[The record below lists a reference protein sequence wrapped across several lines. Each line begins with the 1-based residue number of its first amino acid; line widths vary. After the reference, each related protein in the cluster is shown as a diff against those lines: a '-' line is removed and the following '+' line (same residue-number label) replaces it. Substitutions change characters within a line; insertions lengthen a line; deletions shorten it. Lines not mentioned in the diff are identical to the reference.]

1 MSTRDRAGRQFQALS
16 AVAQHHHSCLL
27 RFWKFQESKGG
38 PFPRHRQLMGLPG
51 SKRNLQQN
59 GSRQSKRAQACAH
72 LSRLASDLEAAA
84 HPALDALTRKVT
96 TGTLERV
103 RRIKTRLVRL
113 KTRVETV
120 RPAVFPFRVLS
131 CLSTILL

>member
-1 MSTRDRAGRQFQALS
+1 MLSKPAVTVAVRLVSPFRAEFIESRRMG
-16 AVAQHHHSCLL
+16 LL
-27 RFWKFQESKGG
+27 RESQFIGFCLTQRAQDRG
-38 PFPRHRQLMGLPG
+38 
-51 SKRNLQQN
+51 
-59 GSRQSKRAQACAH
+59 QSAQACAH

-120 RPAVFPFRVLS
+120 RRCLPHPMCCLYNTPDVPAHIPVH
-131 CLSTILL
+131 

>member
-1 MSTRDRAGRQFQALS
+1 M
-16 AVAQHHHSCLL
+16 
-27 RFWKFQESKGG
+27 
-38 PFPRHRQLMGLPG
+38 
-51 SKRNLQQN
+51 N
-59 GSRQSKRAQACAH
+59 AQACAH

-120 RPAVFPFRVLS
+120 RRQPACCSETHDAPARVEVPL
-131 CLSTILL
+131 CRCYHLLPWVGPCCRQSWSVHYNQLNPVTACAVCHAGR

>member
-1 MSTRDRAGRQFQALS
+1 MPTIMFALY
-16 AVAQHHHSCLL
+16 
-27 RFWKFQESKGG
+27 
-38 PFPRHRQLMGLPG
+38 
-51 SKRNLQQN
+51 
-59 GSRQSKRAQACAH
+59 
-72 LSRLASDLEAAA
+72 RLASDLEAAA

-120 RPAVFPFRVLS
+120 SMSNLIIPHSYPGQ
-131 CLSTILL
+131 

>member
-1 MSTRDRAGRQFQALS
+1 M
-16 AVAQHHHSCLL
+16 
-27 RFWKFQESKGG
+27 
-38 PFPRHRQLMGLPG
+38 
-51 SKRNLQQN
+51 N
-59 GSRQSKRAQACAH
+59 AQACAH

-120 RPAVFPFRVLS
+120 RLRHLRTASACSARCF
-131 CLSTILL
+131 C